1 MRARAAVAASLV
13 LAACAGERTGDF
25 NGRVEGSIEGVL
37 SGESWY
43 CDGPNGAALVMVD
56 RRSGSTI
63 TFDADQG
70 GVKPGAW
77 LVRGERQ
84 PGAFAASTAF
94 DTTFDPDAGRLAV
107 HVRSGTLTIDAVQ
120 DETASGRYRA
130 ETVTVDAL
138 PTVHKDGRVGRI
150 PNKSG
155 ALVGFFKATRREC
168 PPNVPS
174 PRPAAQ

>member
-1 MRARAAVAASLV
+1 MRARAALLAVV
-13 LAACAGERTGDF
+13 LAACGEAKGDF
-25 NGRVEGSIEGVL
+25 NGRVEGAFEGVL

-77 LVRGERQ
+77 LVRAERQ
-84 PGAFAASTAF
+84 PGTFAASTAF
-94 DTTFDPDAGRLAV
+94 DTTFDPDAGRLGV

-120 DETASGRYRA
+120 DGTASGRYRA
-130 ETVTVDAL
+130 EMVTVDAL
-138 PTVHKDGRVGRI
+138 PTIHKDGRVGRI

-155 ALVGFFKATRREC
+155 ALVGFFKAAKREC

-174 PRPAAQ
+174 PRPIAP

>member
-1 MRARAAVAASLV
+1 MRARAALLP
-13 LAACAGERTGDF
+13 LALAGCAGQEGDF
-25 NGRVEGSIEGVL
+25 NGRVEGAFEGVL

-43 CDGPNGAALVMVD
+43 CEGPSGAALVMVD

-63 TFDADQG
+63 TFDADPG

-77 LVRGERQ
+77 LVRGQRQ
-84 PGAFAASTAF
+84 PGTFAVTTAF

-120 DETASGRYRA
+120 DGTASGRYRA

-150 PNKSG
+150 PNMSG
-155 ALVGFFKATRREC
+155 ALVGFFKAVKREC

-174 PRPAAQ
+174 PRPAAP